1 MMLQKCKNVAHGS
14 DMTHLSMQDDLPQ
27 GWMQMKSHNSVQVA
41 MVPL

>member
-14 DMTHLSMQDDLPQ
+14 DMTHLSVQDDLPQ
-27 GWMQMKSHNSVQVA
+27 GWMQMKSHDSVQVA